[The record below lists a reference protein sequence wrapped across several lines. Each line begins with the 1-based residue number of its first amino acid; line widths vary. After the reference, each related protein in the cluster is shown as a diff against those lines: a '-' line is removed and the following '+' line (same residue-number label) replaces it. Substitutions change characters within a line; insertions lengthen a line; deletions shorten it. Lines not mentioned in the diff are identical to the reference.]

1 MTSEV
6 KLLAI
11 NSTLDEQGN
20 MFAKADSLR
29 PQRLPSA
36 LNFLRLLFN
45 YQCTQ

>member
-20 MFAKADSLR
+20 MVANADSLQ
-29 PQRLPSA
+29 PQRFPPVLISYD
-36 LNFLRLLFN
+36 FSLFN
-45 YQCTQ
+45 Y